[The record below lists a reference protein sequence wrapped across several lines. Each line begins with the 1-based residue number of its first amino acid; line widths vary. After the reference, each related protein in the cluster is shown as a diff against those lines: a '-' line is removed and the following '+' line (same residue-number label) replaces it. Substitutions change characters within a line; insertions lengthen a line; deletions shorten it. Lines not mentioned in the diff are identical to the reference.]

1 MASKL
6 TKWINAHLKA
16 KGKSPK
22 EAQKD
27 AGKYSSISAAKKAGS
42 LYYTDK
48 KGRVMIA
55 AYAEDLAKPLPEPKP
70 MKPEKIPEAV
80 TKKEDKKTETVSDKE
95 VEKSIKIAKAKIKIA
110 DTEASVEAAK
120 KALAAANKK
129 IEIHNRTSVLN
140 KKAREFKEEK
150 IALRDKLKEKIKDP
164 EITVTIIK
172 ASPGPL
178 KRKPTAKE
186 LNSESDQDSLDKAL
200 RMDNRVEEERDNRRS
215 RNKVEI
221 VDGKRKVTKRKKDTR
236 TRIEKEADLLEQERK
251 KNYKRGK
258 ATKRA
263 KGGLIDMRSKGLFR

>member
-95 VEKSIKIAKAKIKIA
+95 VEKSIKIAKTKIKIA
-110 DTEASVEAAK
+110 ESEASVKAAE
-120 KALAAANKK
+120 KALAEADRKLK
-129 IEIHNRTSVLN
+129 IFNRTNVLN
-140 KKAREFKEEK
+140 ETARKFKEEK
-150 IALRDKLKEKIKDP
+150 VKLKNEIKEKLKGP
-164 EITVTIIK
+164 KVSVTIIK

-186 LNSESDQDSLDKAL
+186 LNNEVDQDSLNKAL
-200 RMDNRVEEERDNRRS
+200 RMDNKTEKERDARRAENKRDNRS
-215 RNKVEI
+215 S
-221 VDGKRKVTKRKKDTR
+221 
-236 TRIEKEADLLEQERK
+236 IEREADLLEQERK
-251 KNYKRGK
+251 KKYKRGK

-263 KGGLIDMRSKGLFR
+263 KGGLIDMRKKGLFR